1 MQAVAATA
9 ALDAAAQGSAH
20 FACVQHAAAQAM
32 RVPVVHNASLLA
44 AAAAAPPRDA
54 RLRAYLRRAAAAP
67 TSAALARPHFE
78 LLVRALL
85 RHRAMAPAI
94 RLVEHAARQGVSV
107 KSQAA
112 DAQGAAAP
120 S

>member
-1 MQAVAATA
+1 MQTLAATA
-9 ALDAAAQGSAH
+9 ALDVAAQGSAH

-44 AAAAAPPRDA
+44 ATAAAPRDA
-54 RLRAYLRRAAAAP
+54 RLQAYLRRAASAP

-78 LLVRALL
+78 LLVQALL

-94 RLVEHAARQGVSV
+94 RLAEHAALQGVSIA
-107 KSQAA
+107 KSE
-112 DAQGAAAP
+112 AAP